1 MHSFSDFPK
10 ITQLLLLLLSHSLKI
25 FLSLC
30 PPPSYRALSN
40 SSRMLE
46 KVESFNMNRVID
58 EFDEMTRN
66 AAQVQRQTLKEI
78 LEKNKA
84 AIYLQN
90 CGLNG
95 NATTDTEAAFKANVP
110 LVTDADLEPYIKRMV
125 DGDTSP
131 ILTGHPVPA
140 ISLSSGTSQG
150 RPKFVP
156 FTDELMENT
165 LQLFRTAFAFR
176 NREFPIDN
184 NGKALQFIF
193 SSKQY
198 ISKGGVP
205 VGTATSNV
213 YRNPNYKAGMKS
225 IQSLSCS
232 PDEVIFSPDVHQALY
247 CHLLSG
253 ILFRDQVQYV
263 FASFAHGL
271 VHAFRTFEQ
280 LWEEIVTDI
289 KDGVLSSRITV
300 PSVRAAMSK
309 LLKPDPELAETIR
322 EKCVSLSNWYGLIPA
337 LFPNAKYV
345 YGIMTGSMEPYVK
358 KLRHY
363 AGDLPLVS
371 HDYGSS
377 EGWIAANVT
386 PRLSPEEA
394 TFAVI
399 PNLGYFEFLSVS
411 ETEEGGGDQEPV
423 GLTDVKIGQE
433 YEVVITNY
441 AGLYRYRLGD
451 VVKITGFYNETPQL
465 KFICRRNLILS
476 INIDKNTER
485 DLQLSVESAAK
496 RLSEEKIEVID
507 FSSHVDVSTDP
518 GHYVIF
524 WEISGETSEDVL
536 QDCCDY
542 LDRGFID
549 AGYMS
554 SRKCKTIGALELRVL
569 ERGTF
574 RKVQEHFLG
583 LGSSAGQFKMPRCV
597 KPSNVKVLQ
606 ILCEN
611 VEKSFFSTAFD

>member
-1 MHSFSDFPK
+1 
-10 ITQLLLLLLSHSLKI
+10 
-25 FLSLC
+25 
-30 PPPSYRALSN
+30 
-40 SSRMLE
+40 MLE
-46 KVESFNMNRVID
+46 KVETFDMNRVID
-58 EFDEMTRN
+58 EFEEMTRN
-66 AAQVQRQTLKEI
+66 ADQVQKQTLEDI
-78 LEKNKA
+78 LLKNKS
-84 AIYLQN
+84 AIYLRN
-90 CGLNG
+90 FGLDG
-95 NATTDTEAAFKANVP
+95 NATDPEEAFKSMVP
-110 LVTDADLEPYIKRMV
+110 LVTDVELEPYIKRMV

-131 ILTGHPVPA
+131 ILTGHPVSA

-150 RPKFVP
+150 RPKFIP

-176 NREFPIDN
+176 NREFPIDD
-184 NGKALQFIF
+184 NGRALQFIF

-198 ISKGGVP
+198 ISTGGVP
-205 VGTATSNV
+205 VGTATTNV
-213 YRNPNYKAGMKS
+213 YRNPNFKAGMKS
-225 IQSLSCS
+225 ITSLSCS
-232 PDEVIFSPDVHQALY
+232 PDEVLFSPDVHQALY

-263 FASFAHGL
+263 FAVFAHGI

-280 LWEEIVTDI
+280 VWEEIVTDI
-289 KDGVLSSRITV
+289 KDGVLSNRITV

-309 LLKPDPELAETIR
+309 LLTPNPELAETIR
-322 EKCVSLSNWYGLIPA
+322 TKCMSLSNWYGLIPA

-345 YGIMTGSMEPYVK
+345 YGIMTGSMEPYVH

-399 PNLGYFEFLSVS
+399 PNLGYFEFLPLS
-411 ETEEGGGDQEPV
+411 ETGEGEEKPV
-423 GLTDVKIGQE
+423 GLTEVKIGEE

-451 VVKITGFYNETPQL
+451 VVKIEGFYNNTPQL

-518 GHYVIF
+518 GHYAIF
-524 WEISGETSEDVL
+524 WEISGETNEDVL
-536 QDCCDY
+536 QDCCNC

-549 AGYMS
+549 AGYVS
-554 SRKCKTIGALELRVL
+554 SRKCKTIGALELKVVRK
-569 ERGTF
+569 GTF

-597 KPSNVKVLQ
+597 KPSNAKVLQ

-611 VEKSFFSTAFD
+611 VVSNYFSTAFD

>member
-1 MHSFSDFPK
+1 
-10 ITQLLLLLLSHSLKI
+10 
-25 FLSLC
+25 
-30 PPPSYRALSN
+30 
-40 SSRMLE
+40 MLE
-46 KVESFNMNRVID
+46 KKVETFNMNRVIED
-58 EFDEMTRN
+58 FEEMSRN
-66 AAQVQRQTLKEI
+66 ADQVQIQTLKDI
-78 LEKNKA
+78 LLKNQS
-84 AIYLQN
+84 AIYLKN
-90 CGLNG
+90 FGINK
-95 NATTDTEAAFKANVP
+95 NTTDPEAFKALVP
-110 LVTDADLEPYIKRMV
+110 LVTDFELEPYIQRMV

-131 ILTGHPVPA
+131 ILTGRPVPA

-150 RPKFVP
+150 RPKFIP
-156 FTDELMENT
+156 FTDKLMENT

-176 NREFPIDN
+176 NREFPIDD
-184 NGKALQFIF
+184 NGRALQFIF

-198 ISKGGVP
+198 TSTGGVP
-205 VGTATSNV
+205 VGTATTNV
-213 YRNPNYKAGMKS
+213 YRNPNFKSGMKS
-225 IQSLSCS
+225 IQSPCCS

-280 LWEEIVTDI
+280 VWEEIVTDI
-289 KDGVLSSRITV
+289 KEGVLTSRITV
-300 PSVRAAMSK
+300 PSVRSAMSK
-309 LLKPDPELAETIR
+309 LLRPNPELAETIR
-322 EKCVSLSNWYGLIPA
+322 AKCLSLSNWYGLIPA

-363 AGDLPLVS
+363 AGELPLVS

-394 TFAVI
+394 TFAVV
-399 PNLGYFEFLSVS
+399 PNLGYFEFLPVS
-411 ETEEGGGDQEPV
+411 ETEETEEEPV
-423 GLTDVKIGQE
+423 GLTEVKIGQE

-441 AGLYRYRLGD
+441 AGLYRYKLGD
-451 VVKITGFYNETPQL
+451 VVKIIGFYNKTPQL

-485 DLQLSVESAAK
+485 DLQLSVESAAR
-496 RLSEEKIEVID
+496 RLSQEKIEVID
-507 FSSHVDVSTDP
+507 FSSHVDVTTEP

-524 WEISGETSEDVL
+524 WEVSGETEEDVL
-536 QDCCDY
+536 QDCCNC
-542 LDRGFID
+542 LDKGFID
-549 AGYMS
+549 AGYVS
-554 SRKCKTIGALELRVL
+554 SRKCETIGALELRVV

-574 RKVQEHFLG
+574 GKVQEHFLG

-597 KPSNVKVLQ
+597 KPSNAKVLK

-611 VEKSFFSTAFD
+611 VVSRFFSTAFD

>member
-1 MHSFSDFPK
+1 
-10 ITQLLLLLLSHSLKI
+10 
-25 FLSLC
+25 
-30 PPPSYRALSN
+30 
-40 SSRMLE
+40 MLE
-46 KVESFNMNRVID
+46 RVETFNMNIVID
-58 EFDEMTRN
+58 EFEEMTRN
-66 AAQVQRQTLKEI
+66 ADQVQKQTLKEI
-78 LEKNKA
+78 LQKNKS

-95 NATTDTEAAFKANVP
+95 NSTNQEETFKAMVP
-110 LVTDADLEPYIKRMV
+110 LVTDIELEPYIKRMV

-131 ILTGHPVPA
+131 ILTGRPVPA

-150 RPKFVP
+150 RPKFIP

-176 NREFPIDN
+176 NREFPIDA
-184 NGKALQFIF
+184 NGRALQFIF

-205 VGTATSNV
+205 VGTATTNV
-213 YRNPNYKAGMKS
+213 YRNPNFKAGMKS
-225 IQSLSCS
+225 IQALCCS

-253 ILFRDQVQYV
+253 ILFRDQVQFV

-280 LWEEIVTDI
+280 VWEKILKDI
-289 KDGVLSSRITV
+289 ETGVLSDCITV
-300 PSVRAAMSK
+300 PSVRTAMSK
-309 LLKPDPELAETIR
+309 LLTPNPELADTIR
-322 EKCVSLSNWYGLIPA
+322 TKCLSLSNWYGLIPV

-345 YGIMTGSMEPYVK
+345 YGIMTGSMEPYVQ

-399 PNLGYFEFLSVS
+399 PNLGYFEFLPVS
-411 ETEEGGGDQEPV
+411 ETGEGDYNKPV
-423 GLTDVKIGQE
+423 GLTEVKIGEE

-451 VVKITGFYNETPQL
+451 VVKIIGFYNKTPQL

-485 DLQLSVESAAK
+485 DLQLSVETAAK

-507 FSSHVDVSTDP
+507 FSSHVDVSTEP

-524 WEISGETSEDVL
+524 WEISGETKEDVL
-536 QDCCDY
+536 QDCCNC
-542 LDRGFID
+542 LDKAFID
-549 AGYMS
+549 AGYVG
-554 SRKCKTIGALELRVL
+554 SRKCKTIGALELRVVGK
-569 ERGTF
+569 GTF

-597 KPSNVKVLQ
+597 KPSNVKVMQ

-611 VEKSFFSTAFD
+611 VVDKFFSTAYDD

>member
-1 MHSFSDFPK
+1 
-10 ITQLLLLLLSHSLKI
+10 
-25 FLSLC
+25 
-30 PPPSYRALSN
+30 
-40 SSRMLE
+40 MLE
-46 KVESFNMNRVID
+46 KVETFDMNRVID

-66 AAQVQRQTLKEI
+66 ADQVQKQTLQEI
-78 LEKNKA
+78 LLKNKSA
-84 AIYLQN
+84 VYLQN
-90 CGLNG
+90 FGLNG
-95 NATTDTEAAFKANVP
+95 NATDPEEAFKSMVP
-110 LVTDADLEPYIKRMV
+110 LVTDVELEPYIKRMV

-150 RPKFVP
+150 RPKFIP

-176 NREFPIDN
+176 NREFPIDDT
-184 NGKALQFIF
+184 GRALQFIF

-198 ISKGGVP
+198 TSTGGVP
-205 VGTATSNV
+205 IGTATTNV
-213 YRNPNYKAGMKS
+213 YRNPNFKAGMKS
-225 IQSLSCS
+225 ITSLCCS

-263 FASFAHGL
+263 FAVFAHGL

-280 LWEEIVTDI
+280 VWEEILTDI

-309 LLKPDPELAETIR
+309 LLTPNPELAETIR
-322 EKCVSLSNWYGLIPA
+322 NKCMSLSNWYGLIPA

-345 YGIMTGSMEPYVK
+345 YGIMTGSMEPYVH

-399 PNLGYFEFLSVS
+399 PNLGYFEFLPVS
-411 ETEEGGGDQEPV
+411 ETGEGEEKPV
-423 GLTDVKIGQE
+423 GLTEVKIGEE

-451 VVKITGFYNETPQL
+451 VVKITGFYNNTPLL

-485 DLQLSVESAAK
+485 DLQLSVDFAAK

-507 FSSHVDVSTDP
+507 FSSHIDVSKDP
-518 GHYVIF
+518 GHYAIF
-524 WEISGETSEDVL
+524 WEISGEANEDVL
-536 QDCCDY
+536 QDCCNC

-549 AGYMS
+549 AGYSS
-554 SRKCKTIGALELRVL
+554 SRKCKTIGALELKVVGK
-569 ERGTF
+569 GTF
-574 RKVQEHFLG
+574 QKIQEHFLG

-597 KPSNVKVLQ
+597 KPSNAKVLQ
-606 ILCEN
+606 ILCDN
-611 VEKSFFSTAFD
+611 VVSRYFSTAFD

>member
-1 MHSFSDFPK
+1 
-10 ITQLLLLLLSHSLKI
+10 
-25 FLSLC
+25 
-30 PPPSYRALSN
+30 
-40 SSRMLE
+40 MLE

-58 EFDEMTRN
+58 EFDEMTRD
-66 AAQVQRQTLKEI
+66 ADQVQIQTLKEI
-78 LEKNKA
+78 LQKNKSA
-84 AIYLQN
+84 VYLQN
-90 CGLNG
+90 FGING
-95 NATTDTEAAFKANVP
+95 NTTDPEAFKALVP
-110 LVTDADLEPYIKRMV
+110 LVTDLDLEPYIKRMV

-131 ILTGHPVPA
+131 ILTGQPVPA

-176 NREFPIDN
+176 NREFPIDE
-184 NGKALQFIF
+184 NGKALQFLF

-198 ISKGGVP
+198 ISTGGVP
-205 VGTATSNV
+205 VGTATTNV
-213 YRNPNYKAGMKS
+213 YRNPNFKAGMKS
-225 IQSLSCS
+225 IQSPCCS

-253 ILFRDQVQYV
+253 VLFRDQVQYV
-263 FASFAHGL
+263 FAPFAHGI

-280 LWEEIVTDI
+280 VWEEIVTDI
-289 KDGVLSSRITV
+289 EDGVLSNRITV
-300 PSVRAAMSK
+300 PSVRNAMSK
-309 LLKPDPELAETIR
+309 LLTPNPELADTIR
-322 EKCVSLSNWYGLIPA
+322 SKCMSLSNWYGLIPA

-363 AGDLPLVS
+363 AADLPLVS

-386 PRLSPEEA
+386 PSLSPEEA

-399 PNLGYFEFLSVS
+399 PNLGFFEFLPVS
-411 ETEEGGGDQEPV
+411 ETGEDGELEPV
-423 GLTDVKIGQE
+423 GLTDVKLGQE

-451 VVKITGFYNETPQL
+451 VVKIIGFYNKTPQL

-524 WEISGETSEDVL
+524 WEISGETNEDVL
-536 QDCCDY
+536 QDCCNC

-554 SRKCKTIGALELRVL
+554 SRKCKTIGALELRIV
-569 ERGTF
+569 EKGTF

-597 KPSNVKVLQ
+597 KPSNAKVLQ
-606 ILCEN
+606 ILCGN
-611 VEKSFFSTAFD
+611 VLHSFFSTAFE

>member
-1 MHSFSDFPK
+1 MPICKSVR
-10 ITQLLLLLLSHSLKI
+10 ICRLLLNLRIWYGL
-25 FLSLC
+25 
-30 PPPSYRALSN
+30 
-40 SSRMLE
+40 MLE
-46 KVESFNMNRVID
+46 KVETFDMNRVID
-58 EFDEMTRN
+58 EFEEMTRN
-66 AAQVQRQTLKEI
+66 AEEVQKQTLKEI
-78 LEKNKA
+78 IQKNKS
-84 AIYLQN
+84 AIYLRN
-90 CGLNG
+90 FGING
-95 NATTDTEAAFKANVP
+95 NTTDAEAFKALVP
-110 LVTDADLEPYIKRMV
+110 LVTDLDLEPYIKRMV

-176 NREFPIDN
+176 NREFPIDD
-184 NGKALQFIF
+184 NGRALQFIF

-198 ISKGGVP
+198 VSTGGVP
-205 VGTATSNV
+205 VGTATTNV
-213 YRNPNYKAGMKS
+213 YRNPNFKTGMKS
-225 IQSLSCS
+225 IQSLCCS

-263 FASFAHGL
+263 FASFAHGI

-280 LWEEIVTDI
+280 VWEEIITDI
-289 KDGVLSSRITV
+289 EDGVLSSRITV
-300 PSVRAAMSK
+300 PSVRTAMSK
-309 LLKPDPELAETIR
+309 LLTPNPELADTIR
-322 EKCVSLSNWYGLIPA
+322 TKCMNLSNWYGLIPA

-377 EGWIAANVT
+377 EGWIAANVN
-386 PRLSPEEA
+386 PSLPPEEA

-399 PNLGYFEFLSVS
+399 PNLGYFEFLPLS
-411 ETEEGGGDQEPV
+411 ETGEEEHKPI

-451 VVKITGFYNETPQL
+451 VVKINGFYNKTPLL

-496 RLSEEKIEVID
+496 RLSEEKIEVIE

-524 WEISGETSEDVL
+524 WEISGEANEDVL
-536 QDCCDY
+536 QDCCNY

-554 SRKCKTIGALELRVL
+554 SRKCKTIGALELRVV
-569 ERGTF
+569 EKGTF

-583 LGSSAGQFKMPRCV
+583 LGSSAGQFKVPRCV
-597 KPSNVKVLQ
+597 KPSNAK
-606 ILCEN
+606 
-611 VEKSFFSTAFD
+611 TRT

>member
-1 MHSFSDFPK
+1 MGAKSKTKQTFSFDIKLGRNLATS
-10 ITQLLLLLLSHSLKI
+10 ITFTFSMPLFFSEL
-25 FLSLC
+25 
-30 PPPSYRALSN
+30 
-40 SSRMLE
+40 RMLE
-46 KVESFNMNRVID
+46 KKVETFNMNRVID
-58 EFDEMTRN
+58 EFEEMTRN
-66 AAQVQRQTLKEI
+66 ADQVQKQTLKEI
-78 LEKNKA
+78 LHKNQS

-90 CGLNG
+90 FGING
-95 NATTDTEAAFKANVP
+95 NTTDPEAFKALVP
-110 LVTDADLEPYIKRMV
+110 LVTDLDLEPYIKRMV

-131 ILTGHPVPA
+131 ILTALPVPA

-150 RPKFVP
+150 RPKFIP

-176 NREFPIDN
+176 NRDFPIDD
-184 NGKALQFIF
+184 NGRALQFIF

-205 VGTATSNV
+205 VGTATTNV
-213 YRNPNYKAGMKS
+213 YRNPNFKAGMKS
-225 IQSLSCS
+225 IQSLCCS

-289 KDGVLSSRITV
+289 EDGVLSSRITV
-300 PSVRAAMSK
+300 PSVRTAMAK
-309 LLKPDPELAETIR
+309 LLRGPNPELAETIR
-322 EKCVSLSNWYGLIPA
+322 NKCMSLSNWYGLIPA

-363 AGDLPLVS
+363 AGELPLVS

-377 EGWIAANVT
+377 EGWIAANVR

-394 TFAVI
+394 TFAVV
-399 PNLGYFEFLSVS
+399 PNLGYFEFLPLSETG
-411 ETEEGGGDQEPV
+411 ETEERPPV
-423 GLTDVKIGQE
+423 GLTEVKVGQE

-451 VVKITGFYNETPQL
+451 VVKIVGFYNKTPQL

-485 DLQLSVESAAK
+485 DLQMSVESAAK
-496 RLSEEKIEVID
+496 RLAEEKIEVID
-507 FSSHVDVSTDP
+507 FSSHVDVKTEP
-518 GHYVIF
+518 GHYVIY
-524 WEISGETSEDVL
+524 WEISGETEDDVL
-536 QDCCDY
+536 QDCCNC
-542 LDRGFID
+542 LDKGFID

-554 SRKCKTIGALELRVL
+554 SRKCKTIGALELRVV

-606 ILCEN
+606 ILCDN
-611 VEKSFFSTAFD
+611 VVSRFFSTAFE

>member
-1 MHSFSDFPK
+1 
-10 ITQLLLLLLSHSLKI
+10 
-25 FLSLC
+25 
-30 PPPSYRALSN
+30 
-40 SSRMLE
+40 MLE

-66 AAQVQRQTLKEI
+66 AGQVQRQTLKEI

-90 CGLNG
+90 CGLDG
-95 NATTDTEAAFKANVP
+95 NATTDPEAAFKANVP
-110 LVTDADLEPYIKRMV
+110 LVTDVDLEPYIKRMV
-125 DGDTSP
+125 DGDSSP

-176 NREFPIDN
+176 NREFPIDD

-213 YRNPNYKAGMKS
+213 YRNPNFKAGMKS
-225 IQSLSCS
+225 IQSLCCS

-309 LLKPDPELAETIR
+309 LLTPNPELAETIR
-322 EKCVSLSNWYGLIPA
+322 DKCVSLSNWYGLIPA

-411 ETEEGGGDQEPV
+411 ETGEGGDQEPV

-451 VVKITGFYNETPQL
+451 VVKIIGFYNETPQL

-549 AGYMS
+549 AGYIS

-569 ERGTF
+569 EKGTF

-611 VEKSFFSTAFD
+611 VAKSFFSTAFD

>member
-1 MHSFSDFPK
+1 
-10 ITQLLLLLLSHSLKI
+10 
-25 FLSLC
+25 
-30 PPPSYRALSN
+30 
-40 SSRMLE
+40 MLE

-66 AAQVQRQTLKEI
+66 AGQVQRQTLKEI

-90 CGLNG
+90 CGLDG
-95 NATTDTEAAFKANVP
+95 NATTDPEAAFKANVP
-110 LVTDADLEPYIKRMV
+110 LVTDVDLEPYIKRMV
-125 DGDTSP
+125 DGDSSP

-176 NREFPIDN
+176 NREFPIDD

-213 YRNPNYKAGMKS
+213 YRNPNFKAGMKS
-225 IQSLSCS
+225 IQSLCCS

-309 LLKPDPELAETIR
+309 LLTPNPELAETIR
-322 EKCVSLSNWYGLIPA
+322 DKCVSLSNWYGLIPA

-411 ETEEGGGDQEPV
+411 ETGEGGDQEPV

-451 VVKITGFYNETPQL
+451 VVKIIGFYNKTPQL

-549 AGYMS
+549 AGYIS

-569 ERGTF
+569 EKGTF

-611 VEKSFFSTAFD
+611 VAKSFFSTAFD

>member
-1 MHSFSDFPK
+1 
-10 ITQLLLLLLSHSLKI
+10 
-25 FLSLC
+25 
-30 PPPSYRALSN
+30 
-40 SSRMLE
+40 MLE
-46 KVESFNMNRVID
+46 KKVETFNMNRVIE

-66 AAQVQRQTLKEI
+66 AEQVQRQTLVEI
-78 LEKNKA
+78 LHKNRS

-90 CGLNG
+90 LGLN
-95 NATTDTEAAFKANVP
+95 NNQNTTTEEEAFKAKVP
-110 LVTDADLEPYIKRMV
+110 LVTDVELEPYIKRMV

-150 RPKFVP
+150 RPKFIP

-176 NREFPIDN
+176 NREYPIDE

-205 VGTATSNV
+205 VGTATTNV
-213 YRNPNYKAGMKS
+213 YRNPNFKAGMKS
-225 IQSLSCS
+225 ILSLCCS
-232 PDEVIFSPDVHQALY
+232 PDEVIFSPDVNQALY

-280 LWEEIVTDI
+280 VWEEIVTDI
-289 KDGVLSSRITV
+289 EDGVLSRRITV
-300 PSVRAAMSK
+300 PSVCAAMSK
-309 LLKPDPELAETIR
+309 LLTPNRELANTIR
-322 EKCVSLSNWYGLIPA
+322 AKCMSLSNWYGLIPA

-399 PNLGYFEFLSVS
+399 PNIGYFEFLSVS
-411 ETEEGGGDQEPV
+411 ETEQRLV
-423 GLTDVKIGQE
+423 GLTQVKIGQE

-451 VVKITGFYNETPQL
+451 VVKVTGFYNKTPQL

-485 DLQLSVESAAK
+485 DLQVSVESAAK

-507 FSSHVDVSTDP
+507 FSSYIDVSTEP

-524 WEISGETSEDVL
+524 WEISSETKEDVL
-536 QDCCDY
+536 QECCNL

-549 AGYMS
+549 PGYMS
-554 SRKCKTIGALELRVL
+554 SRKCKTIGALELRVV
-569 ERGTF
+569 EKGTF
-574 RKVQEHFLG
+574 KKVQEHFIG

-597 KPSNVKVLQ
+597 KTSNVKVLK

-611 VEKSFFSTAFD
+611 VVDRFFSTAF

>member
-1 MHSFSDFPK
+1 
-10 ITQLLLLLLSHSLKI
+10 
-25 FLSLC
+25 
-30 PPPSYRALSN
+30 
-40 SSRMLE
+40 MLE
-46 KVESFNMNRVID
+46 KKAETFNMNRVID

-66 AAQVQRQTLKEI
+66 ADQVQKQTLKEI
-78 LEKNKA
+78 LHKNKS
-84 AIYLQN
+84 AIYLRN
-90 CGLNG
+90 FGING
-95 NATTDTEAAFKANVP
+95 DNTTDPEGDFKALVP
-110 LVTDADLEPYIKRMV
+110 LVTDSELEPYIKRMV

-176 NREFPIDN
+176 NREFPIDD
-184 NGKALQFIF
+184 NGRALQFIF

-198 ISKGGVP
+198 ISTGGVP
-205 VGTATSNV
+205 IGTATTNV
-213 YRNPNYKAGMKS
+213 YRNPNFKAGMRS
-225 IQSLSCS
+225 IMSLCCS

-263 FASFAHGL
+263 FAPFAHGL
-271 VHAFRTFEQ
+271 VHAFRTFEHV
-280 LWEEIVTDI
+280 WEEIVTDI
-289 KDGVLSSRITV
+289 KHGVLSSRITV
-300 PSVRAAMSK
+300 PSVRTAMSK
-309 LLKPDPELAETIR
+309 LLTAPNPELAETIR
-322 EKCVSLSNWYGLIPA
+322 DKCLSLSNWYGLIPA

-399 PNLGYFEFLSVS
+399 PNLGYFEFLPVS
-411 ETEEGGGDQEPV
+411 ETGEGEQEPV
-423 GLTDVKIGQE
+423 GLTEVKVGRE
-433 YEVVITNY
+433 YEVVLTNY

-451 VVKITGFYNETPQL
+451 VVKIMSFYNKTPQL
-465 KFICRRNLILS
+465 KFVCRRNLILS

-507 FSSHVDVSTDP
+507 FSSHVDLSTEP

-524 WEISGETSEDVL
+524 WEISGETNEDVL
-536 QDCCDY
+536 QDCCNC
-542 LDRGFID
+542 LDKGFID

-569 ERGTF
+569 EKGTF
-574 RKVQEHFLG
+574 KKIQEHFLG

-597 KPSNVKVLQ
+597 KPSNAKVLQ

-611 VEKSFFSTAFD
+611 VVSRFFSTAFE

>member
-1 MHSFSDFPK
+1 
-10 ITQLLLLLLSHSLKI
+10 
-25 FLSLC
+25 
-30 PPPSYRALSN
+30 
-40 SSRMLE
+40 MLE

-66 AAQVQRQTLKEI
+66 AGQVQRQTLKEI

-90 CGLNG
+90 CGLDG
-95 NATTDTEAAFKANVP
+95 NATTDPEAAFKANVP
-110 LVTDADLEPYIKRMV
+110 LVTDVDLEPYIKRMV
-125 DGDTSP
+125 DGDSSP
-131 ILTGHPVPA
+131 ILTGLPVPA

-176 NREFPIDN
+176 NREFPIDD

-213 YRNPNYKAGMKS
+213 YRNPNFKAGMKS
-225 IQSLSCS
+225 IQSLCCS

-309 LLKPDPELAETIR
+309 LLTPNPELAETIR
-322 EKCVSLSNWYGLIPA
+322 DKCVSLSNWYGLIPA

-411 ETEEGGGDQEPV
+411 ETGEGGDQEPV

-549 AGYMS
+549 AGYIS

-569 ERGTF
+569 EKGTF

-611 VEKSFFSTAFD
+611 VAKSFFSTAFD

>member
-1 MHSFSDFPK
+1 
-10 ITQLLLLLLSHSLKI
+10 
-25 FLSLC
+25 
-30 PPPSYRALSN
+30 
-40 SSRMLE
+40 MLE
-46 KVESFNMNRVID
+46 KVETFNMNSVIED
-58 EFDEMTRN
+58 FEEMSRN
-66 AAQVQRQTLKEI
+66 ADQVQKQTLQDI
-78 LEKNKA
+78 IHKNQS
-84 AIYLQN
+84 AIYLRN
-90 CGLNG
+90 FGISG
-95 NATTDTEAAFKANVP
+95 NTADPEAFKALVP
-110 LVTDADLEPYIKRMV
+110 LVTDIELEPYIQKMV

-131 ILTGHPVPA
+131 ILTGRPVPA
-140 ISLSSGTSQG
+140 ISL
-150 RPKFVP
+150 
-156 FTDELMENT
+156 
-165 LQLFRTAFAFR
+165 
-176 NREFPIDN
+176 REFPIDD
-184 NGKALQFIF
+184 NGRALQFIF

-198 ISKGGVP
+198 TSPGGVP
-205 VGTATSNV
+205 VGTATTNV
-213 YRNPNYKAGMKS
+213 YRNPNFKAGMRS
-225 IQSLSCS
+225 IQSLCCS

-280 LWEEIVTDI
+280 VWEEIVTDI
-289 KDGVLSSRITV
+289 EHGVLTDRVTV
-300 PSVRAAMSK
+300 PSVRTAMSK
-309 LLKPDPELAETIR
+309 LLKPNPELAETIR
-322 EKCVSLSNWYGLIPA
+322 AKCLSLSNWYGLIPA

-363 AGDLPLVS
+363 AGELPLVS

-394 TFAVI
+394 TFAVV
-399 PNLGYFEFLSVS
+399 PNLGYFEFLPVS
-411 ETEEGGGDQEPV
+411 ETEETEQRPV
-423 GLTDVKIGQE
+423 GLAEVKIGEE

-441 AGLYRYRLGD
+441 AGLYRYKLGD
-451 VVKITGFYNETPQL
+451 VVKIVGFYNKTPQL

-485 DLQLSVESAAK
+485 DLQLSVESAAR
-496 RLSEEKIEVID
+496 RLSEEKIELMD
-507 FSSHVDVSTDP
+507 FSSHVDVTTEP

-524 WEISGETSEDVL
+524 WEISGETEEDVL
-536 QDCCDY
+536 QDCCNC

-549 AGYMS
+549 AGYVS
-554 SRKCKTIGALELRVL
+554 SRKCKTIGALELRVV

-583 LGSSAGQFKMPRCV
+583 LGTSAGQFKMPRCV

-611 VEKSFFSTAFD
+611 VVSRFFSTAFD

>member
-1 MHSFSDFPK
+1 
-10 ITQLLLLLLSHSLKI
+10 
-25 FLSLC
+25 
-30 PPPSYRALSN
+30 
-40 SSRMLE
+40 MLE
-46 KVESFNMNRVID
+46 KVETFDMNRVID

-66 AAQVQRQTLKEI
+66 ADQVQKQTLKDI
-78 LEKNKA
+78 LLKNKS

-95 NATTDTEAAFKANVP
+95 NAADSEEAFKAMVP
-110 LVTDADLEPYIKRMV
+110 LVTDVELEPYIKRMV

-150 RPKFVP
+150 RPKFIP

-176 NREFPIDN
+176 NRDFPIDD
-184 NGKALQFIF
+184 NGRALQFIF
-193 SSKQY
+193 GSKQY
-198 ISKGGVP
+198 ISSGGVP
-205 VGTATSNV
+205 VGTATTNV
-213 YRNPNYKAGMKS
+213 YRNPNFKAGMKS
-225 IQSLSCS
+225 ITSPSCS
-232 PDEVIFSPDVHQALY
+232 PDEVVFSPDVHQALY

-263 FASFAHGL
+263 FAVFAHGL

-280 LWEEIVTDI
+280 VWEEIVTDI
-289 KDGVLSSRITV
+289 KDGVLSNRITV
-300 PSVRAAMSK
+300 PSVRTAMSK
-309 LLKPDPELAETIR
+309 LLTPNPELAETIR
-322 EKCVSLSNWYGLIPA
+322 SKCMSLSNWYGLIPA

-345 YGIMTGSMEPYVK
+345 YGIMTGSMEPYVP

-386 PRLSPEEA
+386 PKLSPEEA

-399 PNLGYFEFLSVS
+399 PNLGYFEFLPVS
-411 ETEEGGGDQEPV
+411 ETGEGEEKPV
-423 GLTDVKIGQE
+423 GLTEVKIGEE

-451 VVKITGFYNETPQL
+451 VVKIIGFYNNTPQL

-507 FSSHVDVSTDP
+507 FSSHIDVSTDP
-518 GHYVIF
+518 GHYAIF
-524 WEISGETSEDVL
+524 WEISGETNEDVL
-536 QDCCDY
+536 QDCCNC
-542 LDRGFID
+542 LDRAFID
-549 AGYMS
+549 AGYVS
-554 SRKCKTIGALELRVL
+554 SRKCKTIGALELRVVAK
-569 ERGTF
+569 GTF
-574 RKVQEHFLG
+574 RKIQEHFIG

-597 KPSNVKVLQ
+597 KPSNAKVLQ

-611 VEKSFFSTAFD
+611 VVSSYFSTAF

>member
-1 MHSFSDFPK
+1 MHTDKWDSSSDRVVFP
-10 ITQLLLLLLSHSLKI
+10 LSI
-25 FLSLC
+25 RF
-30 PPPSYRALSN
+30 YA
-40 SSRMLE
+40 MLE
-46 KVESFNMNRVID
+46 KKVETFNMNRVIED
-58 EFDEMTRN
+58 FEEMSRN
-66 AAQVQRQTLKEI
+66 ADQVQIQTLKDI
-78 LEKNKA
+78 LLKNQS
-84 AIYLQN
+84 AIYLKN
-90 CGLNG
+90 FGINK
-95 NATTDTEAAFKANVP
+95 NTTDPEAFKALVP
-110 LVTDADLEPYIKRMV
+110 LVTDFELEPYIQRMV

-131 ILTGHPVPA
+131 ILTGRPVPA

-150 RPKFVP
+150 RPKFIP

-176 NREFPIDN
+176 NREFPIDD
-184 NGKALQFIF
+184 NGRALQFIF

-198 ISKGGVP
+198 TSTGGVP
-205 VGTATSNV
+205 VGTATTNV
-213 YRNPNYKAGMKS
+213 YRNPNFKSGMKS
-225 IQSLSCS
+225 IQSPCCS

-280 LWEEIVTDI
+280 VWEEIVTDI
-289 KDGVLSSRITV
+289 KEGVLTSRITV
-300 PSVRAAMSK
+300 PSVRSAMSK
-309 LLKPDPELAETIR
+309 LLRPNPELAETIR
-322 EKCVSLSNWYGLIPA
+322 AKCLSLSNWYGLIPA

-363 AGDLPLVS
+363 AGELPLVS

-394 TFAVI
+394 TFAVV
-399 PNLGYFEFLSVS
+399 PNLGYFEFLPVS
-411 ETEEGGGDQEPV
+411 ETEEEPV
-423 GLTDVKIGQE
+423 GLTEVKIGQE

-441 AGLYRYRLGD
+441 AGLYRYKLGD
-451 VVKITGFYNETPQL
+451 VVKIIGFYNKTPQL

-485 DLQLSVESAAK
+485 DLQLSVESAAR
-496 RLSEEKIEVID
+496 RLSQEKIEVID
-507 FSSHVDVSTDP
+507 FSSHVDVTTEP

-524 WEISGETSEDVL
+524 WEISGETEGDVL
-536 QDCCDY
+536 QDCCNC
-542 LDRGFID
+542 LDKGFID

-554 SRKCKTIGALELRVL
+554 SRKCETIGALELRVV

-597 KPSNVKVLQ
+597 KPSNAKVLK

-611 VEKSFFSTAFD
+611 VVSRFFSTAFD

>member
-1 MHSFSDFPK
+1 
-10 ITQLLLLLLSHSLKI
+10 
-25 FLSLC
+25 
-30 PPPSYRALSN
+30 
-40 SSRMLE
+40 MLE

-66 AAQVQRQTLKEI
+66 AGQVQRQTLKEI

-90 CGLNG
+90 CGLDG
-95 NATTDTEAAFKANVP
+95 NATTDPEAAFKANVP
-110 LVTDADLEPYIKRMV
+110 LVTDVDLEPYIKRMV
-125 DGDTSP
+125 DGDSSP

-176 NREFPIDN
+176 NREFPIDD

-213 YRNPNYKAGMKS
+213 YRNPNFKAGMKS
-225 IQSLSCS
+225 IQSLCCS

-309 LLKPDPELAETIR
+309 LLTPNPELAETIR
-322 EKCVSLSNWYGLIPA
+322 DKCVSLSNWYGLIPA

-411 ETEEGGGDQEPV
+411 ETGEGGDQEPV

-451 VVKITGFYNETPQL
+451 VVKIIGFYNETPQL

-524 WEISGETSEDVL
+524 WEISAETSEDVL

-549 AGYMS
+549 AGYIS

-569 ERGTF
+569 EKGTF

-611 VEKSFFSTAFD
+611 VAKSFFSTAFD

>member
-1 MHSFSDFPK
+1 
-10 ITQLLLLLLSHSLKI
+10 
-25 FLSLC
+25 
-30 PPPSYRALSN
+30 
-40 SSRMLE
+40 MLE
-46 KVESFNMNRVID
+46 KVVTFNMNRVID

-66 AAQVQRQTLKEI
+66 AEQVQRQTLVEI
-78 LEKNKA
+78 LHKNQS

-90 CGLNG
+90 LGLNNG
-95 NATTDTEAAFKANVP
+95 NTTTTTTTTKDKEEAFKAMVP
-110 LVTDADLEPYIKRMV
+110 LVTDVDLEPYIQRMV

-176 NREFPIDN
+176 NREFPIDD
-184 NGKALQFIF
+184 NGRALQFIF

-205 VGTATSNV
+205 IGTATTNV
-213 YRNPNYKAGMKS
+213 YRNPNFKAGMRS
-225 IQSLSCS
+225 IQSLCCS
-232 PDEVIFSPDVHQALY
+232 PDEVIFSPDVNQALY

-280 LWEEIVTDI
+280 VWEEIVTDI
-289 KDGVLSSRITV
+289 EDGVLSSRITV

-309 LLKPDPELAETIR
+309 LLTPNPELADTIR
-322 EKCVSLSNWYGLIPA
+322 TKCMSLSNWYGLIPA

-345 YGIMTGSMEPYVK
+345 YGIMTGSMEPYVT

-399 PNLGYFEFLSVS
+399 PNLGYFEFLPVS
-411 ETEEGGGDQEPV
+411 ETGETEQKLV
-423 GLTDVKIGQE
+423 GLTEVKIGQE
-433 YEVVITNY
+433 YEVIITNY

-451 VVKITGFYNETPQL
+451 VVKINGFYNRTPLL

-507 FSSHVDVSTDP
+507 FSSQVDLSTDP

-524 WEISGETSEDVL
+524 WEISGDTKEDVL
-536 QDCCDY
+536 QDCCNY

-554 SRKCKTIGALELRVL
+554 SRKCKTIGALELRVV
-569 ERGTF
+569 EKGTF
-574 RKVQEHFLG
+574 KKVQEHFLG

-611 VEKSFFSTAFD
+611 VVNVFFSTAFD